1 MFPKKMKKITCGVLG
16 VKANIRAGY
25 KNYGYI
31 LSVEGVYSLTDPTCR
46 DLTVDRIWV
55 NNTIAGLQH
64 WPGMHFVQIVYLIGS
79 MIASTGAISHAVLA
93 ISL

>member
-16 VKANIRAGY
+16 VKANIRAGN

-31 LSVEGVYSLTDPTCR
+31 LSVEGVYSLTDLTCR

-55 NNTIAGLQH
+55 NNTIA
-64 WPGMHFVQIVYLIGS
+64 
-79 MIASTGAISHAVLA
+79 IAPARDAFCSNSVPHR
-93 ISL
+93 